1 MRTKFYYLALA
12 ALVFCWQVIYIVLP
26 LPHGEAYWACE
37 IFTVL
42 LVLNFRVLR
51 RYRGRMARQGGQA

>member
-26 LPHGEAYWACE
+26 LPHGEEPY
-37 IFTVL
+37 FLKL
-42 LVLNFRVLR
+42 LFSLR
-51 RYRGRMARQGGQA
+51 P

>member
-12 ALVFCWQVIYIVLP
+12 ALVFCWQIIYIVLP

-42 LVLNFRVLR
+42 LVLV
-51 RYRGRMARQGGQA
+51 